1 MMLCQSPPTC
11 GCTGLLQQN
20 QELREGQKNTDL
32 LEENGVTG
40 TEVPKGRGKTK
51 KSSNLFPIHG
61 QTRVSPAPPLPPAT
75 PHKKKEAV
83 RQQMELEFWRQRRI
97 CKYWRLSL
105 MKGEKSHRWG
115 RVLQLHSRDDSFL
128 LSLSS
133 LWD

>member
-1 MMLCQSPPTC
+1 MLCQSPPTC

-32 LEENGVTG
+32 LEENSVTG
-40 TEVPKGRGKTK
+40 TEVPKGGGETK
-51 KSSNLFPIHG
+51 KSSDLFPIYG
-61 QTRVSPAPPLPPAT
+61 QTCVSPAPPLPPQ
-75 PHKKKEAV
+75 KKKEAV
-83 RQQMELEFWRQRRI
+83 RQQMELEFGKQRRI

-128 LSLSS
+128 LSFFPLG
-133 LWD
+133 LGE